1 MVEWLILQF
10 FNSLHDPGDEYVW
23 LFVDA
28 LAHWCE
34 KLFWYICD
42 KVLEL
47 LLESIL
53 FYLDSSQF
61 LFQKR
66 LRILHLTQLNEL
78 IIIGT
83 GKRQRFPKPELL
95 KTLIEAKIG
104 FEVMDSQAACRTY
117 NILVGEGRQVLLAL
131 IVEAT

>member
-1 MVEWLILQF
+1 MKLQSDPHSGANTITGYGDGYIEINKIPYSHAVLLSSDGEILEWPVKSFDELSPADFTQMA
-10 FNSLHDPGDEYVW
+10 SLKP
-23 LFVDA
+23 
-28 LAHWCE
+28 
-34 KLFWYICD
+34 
-42 KVLEL
+42 
-47 LLESIL
+47 
-53 FYLDSSQF
+53 
-61 LFQKR
+61 
-66 LRILHLTQLNEL
+66 EL

-131 IVEAT
+131 IVEAD

>member
-1 MVEWLILQF
+1 MKLQSDPHSGANTITGYGDGYIEINKIPYSHAVLLSSDGEILEWAIKSFDDLTPADFTQMA
-10 FNSLHDPGDEYVW
+10 SLKP
-23 LFVDA
+23 
-28 LAHWCE
+28 
-34 KLFWYICD
+34 
-42 KVLEL
+42 
-47 LLESIL
+47 
-53 FYLDSSQF
+53 
-61 LFQKR
+61 
-66 LRILHLTQLNEL
+66 EL

-131 IVEAT
+131 IVEAA

>member
-1 MVEWLILQF
+1 MKLQSDPHSGANTITGYGDGYVEINKTPYSHAVLLSSDGEIQEWPVKSFDDLTVANFSQMA
-10 FNSLHDPGDEYVW
+10 
-23 LFVDA
+23 A
-28 LAHWCE
+28 L
-34 KLFWYICD
+34 KP
-42 KVLEL
+42 
-47 LLESIL
+47 
-53 FYLDSSQF
+53 
-61 LFQKR
+61 
-66 LRILHLTQLNEL
+66 EL

-131 IVEAT
+131 IVEAA